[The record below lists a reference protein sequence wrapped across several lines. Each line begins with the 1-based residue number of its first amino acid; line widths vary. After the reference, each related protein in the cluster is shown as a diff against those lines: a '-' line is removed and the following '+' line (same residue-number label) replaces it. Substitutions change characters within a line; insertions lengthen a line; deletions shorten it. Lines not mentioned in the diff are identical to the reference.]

1 MVIYLHFWKVEFY
14 LVYFIFDRKY
24 SSEKLKKALIENVTS
39 KKETAI
45 LMVPEQS
52 SFACEREMLKKM
64 GNKNFAKIKIL
75 SFSRI
80 YDFVSQIIK
89 IPPIKP
95 ISDTKKILLMNAAIE
110 NVKDKLN
117 LYNKNSSDINT
128 IELILSTIMDFK
140 SEKISDEDLE
150 KIINSTKKSYLKQ
163 KISDIKLIKSEY
175 QNLTE
180 NKFVDLFDSL
190 NILENI
196 IKENNVFKDY
206 TIYIDE
212 FVNFTKQQLEILK
225 IIISQAKNVY
235 FSFKFPSAEDDIM
248 DELFYSVKKSVNQI
262 KKIASE
268 NSISTCNINDMDNFN
283 PCKINSEL
291 EILEKNIFN
300 SEKISSQNCPQNIKL
315 YRAMSTDEEIEFV
328 AASIKKMVMNYG
340 YKYSDFAVIMRSADS
355 YAGLFKSKFKKYE
368 IPFFLD
374 TPQKILQNNLINL
387 IFSAIDSIKSNYS
400 IEDVMRYL
408 KSGLTDLSTEEISLI
423 ENYILLWEIKGKTWM
438 KPFSMHPE
446 GFKSGLSEKDEQI
459 LIKLNELRVKIIE
472 PLEKL
477 KGSVKKSCGKEISK
491 AIYNFLTDIHA
502 SENLKKFCLKN
513 INENN
518 LKIAQDCARI
528 WDILMEILNET
539 GIIFSNKII
548 PISKYR
554 DILFCA
560 INCVDFSSIPQNSD
574 HVLVG
579 VVERTY
585 ISRPKILF
593 AIGAANGEFPKAPSQ
608 SNLFTNA
615 EISGINELGI
625 EIGSANEDFLKKEKF
640 LAYDILTS
648 PTEKLFIT
656 WSSSGPE
663 NSTLLPSEIIKEVKE
678 IFPAIKIP
686 DKYYFTEEEM
696 IWCESFAFSTYAAKY
711 KDKSLLSQTL
721 KYYFENN
728 ENYSSKC
735 DIIKKICDDSP
746 IKLKN
751 PENIKKITQSTS
763 TLSASQIEKYY
774 TCRFGYFCKYILKAK
789 NNLPAKFN
797 AIEYGNIVHFVLE
810 KLFKKYPQQ
819 SIISKTSIQISNEIN
834 LLVNDFVNNNLGG
847 FKNKNQRFVYIIEK
861 IKKSILYLVEH
872 FKKEF
877 QETLFKLSDLELEIS
892 EKGEISPFE
901 LQNSDGTSTKIEGK
915 IDRVDIFNSTEGTYV
930 RIIDYKTGS
939 KEFKLSDV
947 LFGLNMQMLIY
958 LMSIQKNGGEKYGKV
973 LPAGVLYFPAL
984 KPIGEAKTLKEA
996 EEISKNL
1003 DEKLKMNGL
1012 ILNNIK
1018 VISAMEKDG
1027 EGIFI
1032 PAKISGES
1040 IKSNSLTDFNKLEII
1055 YKYIE
1060 KKIKNMIEELKNGN
1074 IFESP
1079 IKSTDTACKWCEF
1092 FPICCYEKNDFM
1104 EIKKMSNEKSIEE
1117 MEKV

>member
-1 MVIYLHFWKVEFY
+1 MEFY

-24 SSEKLKKALIENVTS
+24 SSEKLKKILIENITS
-39 KKETAI
+39 KKENAVLI
-45 LMVPEQS
+45 VPEQS
-52 SFACEREMLKKM
+52 SFACEREMLKRM

-117 LYNKNSSDINT
+117 LYSKNSNDLNT
-128 IELILSTIMDFK
+128 VELILSTIMDFK
-140 SEKISDEDLE
+140 SEKISDDDLQ
-150 KIINSTKKSYLKQ
+150 KIINSTDKSYLKQ
-163 KISDIKLIKSEY
+163 KISEIQLIKTEY
-175 QNLTE
+175 KNLTE

-190 NILENI
+190 NILEKI
-196 IKENNVFKDY
+196 IKENNVFKNY
-206 TIYIDE
+206 TIYVDE
-212 FVNFTKQQLEILK
+212 FANFTKQQLEILK

-235 FSFKFPSAEDDIM
+235 FSFKFPAGDHIEN
-248 DELFYSVKKSVNQI
+248 ELFYSIKKSINQI

-268 NSISTCNINDMDNFN
+268 NSVPTCSIDVMNDFGH
-283 PCKINSEL
+283 CKINSEI
-291 EILEKNIFN
+291 ENLEKNIFN
-300 SEKISSQNCPQNIKL
+300 SEKISYQTCPENIKL

-328 AASIKKMVMNYG
+328 AANIKKMVMIDG

-355 YAGLFKSKFKKYE
+355 YAGLFKSKFKKYG

-387 IFSAIDSIKSNYS
+387 IFAAIDSVKSNYS
-400 IEDVMRYL
+400 TEDITRYL

-423 ENYILLWEIKGKTWM
+423 ENYILLWEIKGKDWL
-438 KPFSMHPE
+438 KAFSMHPE

-459 LIKLNELRVKIIE
+459 LIKLNELRIKIID

-477 KGSVKKSCGKEISK
+477 KNSVKKSSGKEISK
-491 AIYNFLTDIHA
+491 AIYNFLEDMNA

-518 LKIAQDCARI
+518 LKIAQECARV

-539 GIIFSNKII
+539 GMIFSNKMI

-560 INCVDFSSIPQNSD
+560 INYVDFSSIPQSSD

-615 EISGINELGI
+615 EISGISELGI
-625 EIGSANEDFLKKEKF
+625 EIGSANEEFLKKEKF

-656 WSSSGPE
+656 WSSAGSE
-663 NSTLLPSEIIKEVKE
+663 NSALLPSEIIKEVRE

-686 DKYYFTEEEM
+686 DRYCFSEEET

-735 DIIKKICDDSP
+735 DILKKICDDSP
-746 IKLKN
+746 MKLKN
-751 PENIKKITQSTS
+751 YENIKKITQNTS
-763 TLSASQIEKYY
+763 ILSASQIEKYY
-774 TCRFGYFCKYILKAK
+774 TCRFGYFCKYVLKAK

-810 KLFKKYPQQ
+810 KLFKKYPQE
-819 SIISKTSIQISNEIN
+819 SVISKTNLQISTEIN
-834 LLVNDFVNNNLGG
+834 LLVNEFVNNKLGG
-847 FKNKNQRFVYIIEK
+847 FENKSQRFIYIIEK

-877 QETLFKLSDLELEIS
+877 KETLFSLSDLELEIS
-892 EKGEISPFE
+892 EKGEVLRFTF
-901 LQNSDGTSTKIEGK
+901 QNSDGTTTKIEGK
-915 IDRVDIFNSTEGTYV
+915 IDRVDIFNSPEGTYV

-939 KEFKLSDV
+939 KEFRLSDV

-958 LMSIQKNGGEKYGKV
+958 LMAIQKNGEKKYGKV

-996 EEISKNL
+996 GEISKNL

-1012 ILNNIK
+1012 ILDNIK

-1060 KKIKNMIEELKNGN
+1060 QKIKNMIEELKNGN

-1079 IKSTDTACKWCEF
+1079 IKNTDTACKWCEF
-1092 FPICCYEKNDFM
+1092 FPICCYEKTNFT